1 MSTEGAVNKIL
12 ISAPE
17 RKTRREKDSV
27 IHLKTKNYTLIS
39 NEGHTLD
46 EPTININ
53 EESYLEEE
61 NI

>member
-1 MSTEGAVNKIL
+1 MHLIFNMNMFIL
-12 ISAPE
+12 SPY
-17 RKTRREKDSV
+17 KDSV
-27 IHLKTKNYTLIS
+27 KHLKTKNYTHIS